1 MPTAQDHALPALD
14 PAVPV
19 PVPVPAPARRRRAP
33 TRGDRREQAILD
45 GARELFEVKPLSQ
58 VTTDELA
65 GAAGLSRS
73 SFYFY
78 FDSKQAVLN
87 ALLEGLSAE
96 LRAENDAWLD
106 ATGPAEP
113 ALRQAT
119 AHLVALWRTHG
130 GLLRQAW
137 RCDGGDELVTS
148 WRAGVLERGTRRT
161 AAKIDRDRAAG
172 LAPAGPPSSDLLAR
186 GLHVLKNELLAEP
199 HAEADDAQLVDDLVA
214 VTLRLI
220 YSTTYISAT

>member
-1 MPTAQDHALPALD
+1 MATAAGPAT
-14 PAVPV
+14 AVDGH
-19 PVPVPAPARRRRAP
+19 RRRAP
-33 TRGDRREQAILD
+33 SRGDRRERAILD
-45 GARELFEVKPLSQ
+45 GARELLEVKPLSQ

-78 FDSKQAVLN
+78 FDSKQAVLS
-87 ALLEGLSAE
+87 ALLDGLSDE
-96 LRAENDAWLD
+96 LRAENDSWLE
-106 ATGPAEP
+106 ATGPGEP

-137 RCDGGDELVTS
+137 RCDSADPVLTN

-161 AAKIDRDRAAG
+161 AAKIERDRAAG
-172 LAPAGPPSSDLLAR
+172 LAPGGPPDAVVLAR
-186 GLHVLKNELLAEP
+186 SMQACRNDLLAEP
-199 HAEADDAQLVDDLVA
+199 RDEADDVQLVEDLVA
-214 VTLRLI
+214 VTLRLL
-220 YSTTYISAT
+220 YGRL